1 MNWSKVGRVLAET
14 LKSFGRGDIIL
25 RLRMD
30 KLFPFILHLF
40 ILAWISIWLSYKIE
54 QTNGKKQSYHR
65 NIADR

>member
-40 ILAWISIWLSYKIE
+40 ILAWISIWLSYKR
-54 QTNGKKQSYHR
+54 NRQSYSDKR
-65 NIADR
+65 RERE